1 MFHCTVASS
10 PLPVLVHWRERNKKH
25 FLQIKNN
32 LKLLLRQI
40 RKKLKSFFTWSSFVI
55 LEKCISLHPCGQI
68 DNMSSMCY
76 FRFINFNSAGDEVR
90 LLELLIQI
98 ETKVLS
104 GFSSSRSLS
113 EGRTL
118 EICSVG

>member
-1 MFHCTVASS
+1 
-10 PLPVLVHWRERNKKH
+10 
-25 FLQIKNN
+25 
-32 LKLLLRQI
+32 
-40 RKKLKSFFTWSSFVI
+40 
-55 LEKCISLHPCGQI
+55 
-68 DNMSSMCY
+68 MSCVCY

-90 LLELLIQI
+90 LLDLLIQI